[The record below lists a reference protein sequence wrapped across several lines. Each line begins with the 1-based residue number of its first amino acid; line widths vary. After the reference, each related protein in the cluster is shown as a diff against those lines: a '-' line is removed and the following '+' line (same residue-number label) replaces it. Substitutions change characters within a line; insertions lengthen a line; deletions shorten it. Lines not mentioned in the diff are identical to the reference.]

1 MWQNTCCKTKQIEP
15 KPNIWSQL
23 ENTSPSA
30 YQNNLFQNGNFFLP
44 FCTFDFPQ
52 GYQICWFA
60 WFSGGE
66 LLFWLYQADFYL
78 PVYMHMNFFKKL
90 TFNGLHIH
98 YATIPGNYIWCM
110 STMNLFCKKDPL
122 ASSEMSLHIFSFKR
136 KFKDGIG

>member
-30 YQNNLFQNGNFFLP
+30 YQNNLLKWKLFLP

-60 WFSGGE
+60 WFSGGAAF
-66 LLFWLYQADFYL
+66 LTVSGGFLPSGLYAYEFLQEAN
-78 PVYMHMNFFKKL
+78 V
-90 TFNGLHIH
+90 
-98 YATIPGNYIWCM
+98 
-110 STMNLFCKKDPL
+110 
-122 ASSEMSLHIFSFKR
+122 
-136 KFKDGIG
+136 